1 VFAPIASSIVLTLA
15 VFRLLTIRARVELAS
30 GRAADLIRGVHLY
43 ILSYQL
49 AVVKTPLRLSRDG
62 PPTRESPSS
71 TAATPDD
78 GDGSLLQPD
87 PPKGVA
93 HDPRTSA
100 VRASRTPP
108 PYACALCFQPVAS
121 NPTLVQMSDEHI
133 GCRHSYCTLCT
144 RGPGRNAPLTISR
157 VLRTSALTPHSRRSH
172 RCALPRYQCANDR
185 D

>member
-1 VFAPIASSIVLTLA
+1 MFAPIASSIVLTLA

-30 GRAADLIRGVHLY
+30 GRAADLIRGVHL
-43 ILSYQL
+43 QL

-144 RGPGRNAPLTISR
+144 RGPGRKAP
-157 VLRTSALTPHSRRSH
+157 LRTSALTPHSRRSH